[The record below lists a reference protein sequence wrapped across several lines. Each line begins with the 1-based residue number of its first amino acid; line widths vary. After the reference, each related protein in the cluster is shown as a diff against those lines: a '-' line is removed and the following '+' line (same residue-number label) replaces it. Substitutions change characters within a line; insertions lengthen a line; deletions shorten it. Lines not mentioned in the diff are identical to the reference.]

1 MWRFAALLLAL
12 IAGVGAAIWY
22 YRAPDATGRVIR
34 VARSDD
40 RWLDDLQSRTPKDVE
55 RASAELEE
63 RGTAAL
69 PLIRRTL
76 QDPAADPARRKAA
89 LKACG
94 LLGARAAEA
103 IPDVAALLDQPEF
116 APEAALALSFMGS
129 AAVPVLRDALDEDDP
144 VVRREALRSLGKLRE
159 RASTDPQIVIPE
171 LLEALQ
177 DPDLTVREVAATY
190 LGIVRDNPAKEVPG
204 LIGAVGDEE
213 APVRRAAAV
222 ALAAYGAQAQPAVP
236 ALKKA
241 TKDPDEDVRREA
253 GRALVMIAEAKQ
265 K

>member
-22 YRAPDATGRVIR
+22 YREPDATGRVVR
-34 VARSDD
+34 VARNDD
-40 RWLDDLQSRTPKDVE
+40 RWLNDLQSRSPKDVE

-89 LKACG
+89 LKACA

-129 AAVPVLRDALDEDDP
+129 AAVPALRDALD
-144 VVRREALRSLGKLRE
+144 A
-159 RASTDPQIVIPE
+159 
-171 LLEALQ
+171 
-177 DPDLTVREVAATY
+177 
-190 LGIVRDNPAKEVPG
+190 
-204 LIGAVGDEE
+204 
-213 APVRRAAAV
+213 
-222 ALAAYGAQAQPAVP
+222 
-236 ALKKA
+236 
-241 TKDPDEDVRREA
+241 
-253 GRALVMIAEAKQ
+253 
-265 K
+265 